1 MTQGNYSWTDNPT
14 VAGESVCNTDVLN
27 ECLMHLK
34 YENGAGKDGFH
45 LFDTKITDRTLSGDE
60 AVGWA
65 LQGSIVTM
73 VYPDAVNKIKEL
85 YSQGYET
92 TYRGITCKKSI
103 DGRYIADISQYTE
116 IDKLFVETGVSDFYI
131 LDEINEQFHLPKTKW
146 FYQFTNDQEQ
156 LNSYNEAGLPNI
168 TGNLNKGNNRLAN
181 GNAQN
186 GSLTGEGAFTAQ
198 RRQQYN
204 GYGSQG
210 GWSYATD
217 VSFDA
222 SLSNPIYGASDS
234 VQPPS
239 SNKLLYYKVGDT
251 VINSDQALIDA
262 KELLAD
268 GYNAVENKINE
279 GLESIS
285 NASQALR
292 QTQITNCILES
303 PNGVADFEENLITIK
318 QGLKVLIPNGRNA
331 DGTLNNIEY
340 VVPNDIQLTRTI
352 EDSDKI
358 FIVLNQTDNSSFD
371 AKEYNTYKSKPSEF
385 NSSSINYVIDENK
398 IYQTT
403 AANET
408 NEANLIVLGYALL
421 TEKGLD
427 SQISEI
433 KTYKPFKSLDYND
446 TCYITHQAMPSEKY
460 IDLTLGASGS
470 TYIAPAD
477 GWLYFKGTSSA
488 FGQYI
493 NLSVNYLSSL
503 ITASGNNQ
511 DLDIFIPCPKGDLAR
526 CYYNVGGNKILRFI
540 YAKGAE

>member
-34 YENGAGKDGFH
+34 YENGSGKDGFH
-45 LFDTKITDRTLSGDE
+45 LFDTKITDRILSGDE

-146 FYQFTNDQEQ
+146 FYQLTDNTEK
-156 LNSYNEAGLPNI
+156 LNEYNAPGIPDHWHNI
-168 TGNLNKGNNRLAN
+168 DDMPDTQNRPRGDDRTGCTTYYQTKKTRLA
-181 GNAQN
+181 
-186 GSLTGEGAFTAQ
+186 SEC
-198 RRQQYN
+198 
-204 GYGSQG
+204 
-210 GWSYATD
+210 
-217 VSFDA
+217 
-222 SLSNPIYGASDS
+222 NPIYGASDS

-251 VINSDQALIDA
+251 IINSDQALIDA
-262 KELLAD
+262 KELLSD
-268 GYNAVENKINE
+268 GFDAVENKINE

-292 QTQITNCILES
+292 QTQISNCILES
-303 PNGVADFEENLITIK
+303 PNGVADFEANTITIK
-318 QGLKVLIPNGRNA
+318 QGLTVLIPNGRNA

-340 VVPNDIQLTRTI
+340 VVPNDIQLTRAI

-358 FIVLNQTDNSSFD
+358 FIVLNQTDNSCFD
-371 AKEYNTYKSKPSEF
+371 AKEYNTYETKPSEF

-408 NEANLIVLGYALL
+408 QEANLIVLGYAKLSQN
-421 TEKGLD
+421 GID
-427 SQISEI
+427 SEISEI
-433 KTYKPFKSLDYND
+433 KTYKQFKILGYND
-446 TCYITHQAMPSEKY
+446 TEFIVHQGLPSNRY
-460 IDLTLGASGS
+460 IDLTLKSSGQKY
-470 TYIAPAD
+470 TAPAD
-477 GWLYFKGTSSA
+477 GYVQLSANAATQIDLANNTTQIRTGGAYSNSAYRFAFIPVRKG
-488 FGQYI
+488 
-493 NLSVNYLSSL
+493 
-503 ITASGNNQ
+503 
-511 DLDIFIPCPKGDLAR
+511 DIFFA
-526 CYYNVGGNKILRFI
+526 YYIITSLDKFRFI
-540 YAKGAE
+540 YAEGAQ

>member
-45 LFDTKITDRTLSGDE
+45 LFDTKITDRILSGDE

-146 FYQFTNDQEQ
+146 FYQFTDDQEQ

-168 TGNLNKGNNRLAN
+168 TGTFQTYLNNWANATSGAFYKSGYTKG
-181 GNAQN
+181 
-186 GSLTGEGAFTAQ
+186 GEGAGNFD
-198 RRQQYN
+198 N
-204 GYGSQG
+204 GRLCI
-210 GWSYATD
+210 
-217 VSFDA
+217 DA
-222 SLSNPIYGASDS
+222 SRSSTIFGKSDT

-251 VINSDQALIDA
+251 IINSDQALIDA
-262 KELLAD
+262 KELLSD
-268 GYNAVENKINE
+268 GFDAVENKINE

-292 QTQITNCILES
+292 QTQISNCILES
-303 PNGVADFEENLITIK
+303 PNGVADFEANTITIK
-318 QGLKVLIPNGRNA
+318 QGLTVLIPNGRNA

-408 NEANLIVLGYALL
+408 NEANLIVLGYTLL

-446 TCYITHQAMPSEKY
+446 TCYIAHQSMPSERY

-470 TYIAPAD
+470 AYIAPAD
-477 GWLYFKGTSSA
+477 GYVQLSANAATQIDLANNTTQIRTGGAYSNSAYRFAFIPVRKG
-488 FGQYI
+488 
-493 NLSVNYLSSL
+493 
-503 ITASGNNQ
+503 
-511 DLDIFIPCPKGDLAR
+511 DIFFA
-526 CYYNVGGNKILRFI
+526 YYIITSLDKFRFI
-540 YAKGAE
+540 YAEGAQ